1 MRFRYKITLCIS
13 CLLAVFY
20 GIGGTM
26 LISGSFRSALEQEKT
41 NAKQS
46 YQTILN
52 TLQLVNGIDSWNDE
66 KVISDILERLSLQ
79 GSASW
84 AALCLKDGTEI
95 LYKEGNVLQYL
106 NGDQPEVSADMQSGT
121 AVLSGFQDPS
131 GRHYLRINGVL
142 IVGEQHMTLA
152 AAYDITP
159 IYAGRETQE
168 KVYKRVYLVMQIACL
183 ILVWL
188 IAYILTRPLSKL
200 SNATKRL
207 AAGDLSYRANVH
219 TRDEFGIL
227 AKNFNHMAEQ
237 IETGMKQMQDT
248 MEAKE
253 QFMGGFA
260 HELKTPMTS
269 IIGYADLIRRQTLS
283 PVEEA
288 EAANYIY
295 TEGKR
300 LERLSFKM
308 LDIFSMEKTG
318 IQLVEGNPGQI
329 VEDMVR
335 HIAPVYQKNQIEV
348 SCECQ
353 QGSCLLEPDLFRSL
367 LLNLMDNSRK
377 AMPQGGRIQVFL
389 TMLVDGCCLTV
400 SDNGSGVSEEALRHL
415 TEAFY
420 REDKARSR
428 KMGGAGLGL
437 TLCDRIV
444 ELHQGELQFQRVEP
458 HGFEVTAYM
467 HGGRK
472 EE

>member
-20 GIGGTM
+20 GIGGTV

-66 KVISDILERLSLQ
+66 KVISDILERLSRQ
-79 GSASW
+79 GNASW
-84 AALCLKDGTEI
+84 SALCLKDGTEI
-95 LYKEGNVLQYL
+95 LYKEGKVLQYL
-106 NGDQPEVSADMQSGT
+106 NGDQPEDSADMKSGT
-121 AVLSGFQDPS
+121 AELSGFQDSS

-142 IVGEQHMTLA
+142 VVGEQHMTLA
-152 AAYDITP
+152 AAYDITS
-159 IYAGRETQE
+159 IYTGRETQE
-168 KVYKRVYLVMQIACL
+168 KVYKRVYLVMQIVCL

-200 SNATKRL
+200 SNATKQL
-207 AAGDLSYRANVH
+207 AAGDLSYRANVQ

-237 IETGMKQMQDT
+237 IETGMEQMQDT
-248 MEAKE
+248 MEANE

-269 IIGYADLIRRQTLS
+269 IIGYADLLRRQTLS
-283 PVEEA
+283 PEEGA

-318 IQLVEGNPGQI
+318 IQLVEANPGML
-329 VEDMVR
+329 VEDMVK
-335 HIAPVYQKNQIEV
+335 HMIPVYRENHIDV

-377 AMPQGGRIQVFL
+377 AMPEGGR
-389 TMLVDGCCLTV
+389 
-400 SDNGSGVSEEALRHL
+400 
-415 TEAFY
+415 
-420 REDKARSR
+420 R
-428 KMGGAGLGL
+428 K
-437 TLCDRIV
+437 
-444 ELHQGELQFQRVEP
+444 HQ
-458 HGFEVTAYM
+458 
-467 HGGRK
+467 
-472 EE
+472 